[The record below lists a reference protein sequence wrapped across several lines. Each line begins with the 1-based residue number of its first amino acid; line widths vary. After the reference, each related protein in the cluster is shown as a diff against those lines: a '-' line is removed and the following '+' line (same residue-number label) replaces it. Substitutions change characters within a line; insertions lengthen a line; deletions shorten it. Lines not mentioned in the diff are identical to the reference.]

1 MIKAELKTIVAY
13 LAPLVITLAC
23 FAAQAEAQRPSDP
36 ALLKKYEIAA
46 KLTVEAVQLRQKRN
60 EEATVEAISK
70 YRSAAEIYRSI
81 GSRIEEAYSEYYI
94 ADVYYDPPYQPENF
108 RKAREHMERA
118 VEILR
123 KTDERKGLAF
133 ILNTLGNAYSD
144 LSEQQKALAYYQ
156 EALTIYTESRDE
168 VNQAS
173 TLGNIGTVYYD
184 LDDREKALDSFNKAL
199 TINREI
205 KNQRGEA
212 FVLRNIGTI
221 YFDLGQNQKALE
233 CFEQSREIYGALGDK
248 LGEARALREI
258 GGVHFFFD
266 EYQKALDNY
275 NKALS
280 VFKESGAKNDEAPVL
295 SRLGSVYDYLEDPK
309 RAMECFEQALS
320 IYRSIENLSGEAV
333 TLKKIGSIYDGLK
346 ENQKAIEFYESALTL
361 FRKTN
366 DRLNEANTIQ
376 SLASIYN
383 LRGNTRKALD
393 LYNNALNIYRAIN
406 DPSGEASV
414 YSSMG
419 SIYLDLNEI
428 QRSLEHH
435 EKALTYYKNSENR
448 PAQALT
454 TRDIADVHYRL
465 GKYQKALELY
475 DRSLKYFRSVGNR
488 RQEASTLNMIAIV
501 HGALGNRQLEIELY
515 LQILPIQREINDRN
529 GEATTLSN
537 IGLSFNENGESKKAL
552 EYYKLALPLSQAVE
566 DKTLEATIIH
576 NIGGAYSDLHENQ
589 KALEYLNKSIEI
601 KKQIG
606 DIRNEAA
613 SKRLIGLV
621 YLDLGDTQAATR
633 NLTEALATISAVK
646 EPRREAQILDNL
658 MTVWRKRKDPFLAIL
673 YGKRSV
679 NVYQELRG
687 NIKGLD
693 AGAQKTFLR
702 SIEPTYRAVAE
713 LLISQGRIAEA
724 EQVLGML
731 KEEEYFSFVRRDD
744 SAAKY
749 LKNQKIALS
758 PDEHKAFE
766 EYEKLAGEITNTAAA
781 YEELRKKKLALP
793 LGESL
798 PAAEQAEHDRL
809 KAAADAAV
817 TVFSKF
823 LDDLK
828 VRFGGSDKR
837 VAALESDSIG
847 LLKEV
852 NQPRTV
858 MISTIVG
865 EDRLNLIVTTASV
878 QKAHTVEIKSE
889 ELNKLIL
896 EFRNALTNPRIDP
909 RPAGRA
915 LYDKLFP
922 AELKKDLAN
931 VNTDTIVWS
940 LDGAL
945 RYAPMAALWDGEKY
959 LAERYQ
965 NAVLTLASRSKLSSA
980 GTDSANWKAFGVGV
994 SKEVPGEFSA
1004 LPAVPREL
1012 CSVIADAKKKA
1023 LCDTFGRKGV
1033 FYGLMLADEEFTLDS
1048 FENSLG
1054 KTPVVHIASHF
1065 ALNPGNETESFLLL
1079 GGGADRKFSLDR
1091 LRKTRLDGVELLPL
1105 SACNTAMTSGNK
1117 SNGVEVEG
1125 FGAMALNNGAK
1136 SVLATLW
1143 PVADEGTQLLMSEFY
1158 RLKKETPSMSKSAA
1172 LQAAQRAMIDGK
1184 VKSSG
1189 TDSGCRA
1196 KKFGAGDAAAFKCD
1210 PNAPFTHPYF
1220 WAPFVLIGNWR

>member
-1 MIKAELKTIVAY
+1 MMKAELKTIVAY
-13 LAPLVITLAC
+13 LLPFIIVLAF
-23 FAAQAEAQRPSDP
+23 FAAGANAQKTYDPKLIKEFERATKLSAEADELR
-36 ALLKKYEIAA
+36 KKSSN
-46 KLTVEAVQLRQKRN
+46 EAR
-60 EEATVEAISK
+60 AEAIAK

-81 GSRIEEAYSEYYI
+81 GRRVQEAYAEYYI
-94 ADVYYDPPYQPENF
+94 SEVYYLLENYE
-108 RKAREHMERA
+108 KGIEQLERSA
-118 VEILR
+118 EILR

-133 ILNTLGNAYSD
+133 VLHTLGSAYAD
-144 LSEQQKALAYYQ
+144 LGEQQRALSYYN
-156 EALTIYTESRDE
+156 EAASIHTEVGDDVRL
-168 VNQAS
+168 AS
-173 TLGNIGTVYYD
+173 TLTAIGTVYRD
-184 LDDREKALDSFNKAL
+184 LDETAKAFEYFNRSLTKSRETN
-199 TINREI
+199 NR
-205 KNQRGEA
+205 RGEA
-212 FVLRNIGTI
+212 LALLNIGSVRG
-221 YFDLGQNQKALE
+221 DKREALVS
-233 CFEQSREIYGALGDK
+233 FEQSLEIYQTLGDK
-248 LGEARALREI
+248 LGEARALKEI

-266 EYQKALDNY
+266 EYEKAIENY

-280 VFKESGAKNDEAPVL
+280 VFKETEAKSDEAGTL
-295 SRLGSVYDYLEDPK
+295 NRLGGVYDHLEDPK
-309 RAMECFEQALS
+309 RALESYERALS
-320 IYRSIENLSGEAV
+320 IYRSILSPAGEAV
-333 TLKKIGSIYDGLK
+333 TLNNIGTVYSGLR
-346 ENQKAIEFYESALTL
+346 ENQKAIEFYQRSLEL

-366 DRLNEANTIQ
+366 DRVNEANTLH
-376 SLASIYN
+376 SLGSIYS
-383 LRGNTRKALD
+383 LRGDKQTALD
-393 LYNNALNIYRAIN
+393 HFNSALTLFRAIN

-414 YSSMG
+414 YSSIG
-419 SIYLDLNEI
+419 GLYLDLDDI
-428 QRSLEHH
+428 QRALDHH
-435 EKALTYYKNSENR
+435 EKALKFYKSSGNR
-448 PAQALT
+448 FAEAVSV
-454 TRDIADVHYRL
+454 RDIADIHQRL
-465 GKYQKALELY
+465 GEYQKALELY

-488 RQEASTLNMIAIV
+488 RQEASTLNLIAIV

-529 GEATTLSN
+529 GESTTLNN
-537 IGLSFNENGESKKAL
+537 IGLSFNENGESRKAL
-552 EYYKLALPLSQAVE
+552 EYYTLALPLSQATE
-566 DKTLEATIIH
+566 DRSLEATIIH

-606 DIRNEAA
+606 DLKNEAA

-1033 FYGLMLADEEFTLDS
+1033 FDGLMLADEEFTLDS

-1091 LRKTRLDGVELLPL
+1091 LRKTRLDGVE
-1105 SACNTAMTSGNK
+1105 
-1117 SNGVEVEG
+1117 VEG

-1158 RLKKETPSMSKSAA
+1158 RLKKESPSMSKSAA

-1184 VKSSG
+1184 VRSSG
-1189 TDSGCRA
+1189 ADSGCRA